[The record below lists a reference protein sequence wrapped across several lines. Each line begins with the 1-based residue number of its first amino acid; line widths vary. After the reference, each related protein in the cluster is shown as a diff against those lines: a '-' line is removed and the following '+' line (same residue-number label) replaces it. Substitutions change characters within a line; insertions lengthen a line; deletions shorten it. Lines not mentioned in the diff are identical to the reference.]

1 MTMHGLIR
9 GCAMPIM
16 YLRNKCG
23 CFLGVIAVSLLMSGP
38 AFSGAELERTSAHD
52 GRAQLGMADKSV
64 YSLTMQPGAHSI
76 AYDKHKHMFD
86 GKTYIAV
93 FQASASNPGKPMG
106 FCGAGS
112 ETWLYVYAVDR
123 AQLFEKLKVQVG
135 SCLQSFSLA
144 SQNTGEPDQAFDFS
158 SVQWTPEGFSIDW
171 FNKSDAAGRAIN
183 TTRYTARGA
192 AFIPFD
198 VVNSEPQ
205 DK

>member
-16 YLRNKCG
+16 YLRNKYG
-23 CFLGVIAVSLLMSGP
+23 CFLAVIAVSLLISGP
-38 AFSGAELERTSAHD
+38 ASAGAEPERVSVHD
-52 GRAQLGMADKSV
+52 GRAQLVMVDKSA
-64 YSLTMQPGAHSI
+64 YSLTVQPGAHAI
-76 AYDKHKHMFD
+76 AYDKQKHMLD
-86 GKTYIAV
+86 GNAYIAV

-112 ETWLYVYAVDR
+112 ETWLYVYAADS

-158 SVQWTPEGFSIDW
+158 SVQWTSEGFSIDW
-171 FNKSDAAGRAIN
+171 FNKTDAAGRAIN

-198 VVNSEPQ
+198 VVSSEPQ